1 MVSQYKNL
9 TSFLF
14 SDILI
19 FRMLATSVIRNR
31 FQLTIPES
39 IRENLPWLTP
49 GTAVHLSLTGD
60 QLVVRPY
67 REKMVDWRK
76 IWKVLES
83 VAGKGKQISLSKF
96 VVNDRFLRR

>member
-1 MVSQYKNL
+1 MTDS
-9 TSFLF
+9 LF

-19 FRMLATSVIRNR
+19 FRMVATAVIRNR

-49 GTAVHLSLTGD
+49 GRAVHLSLTGG
-60 QLVVRPY
+60 QLIVRPY
-67 REKMVDWRK
+67 QEKMVNWRK
-76 IWKVLES
+76 VWQVLEL

-96 VVNDRFLRR
+96 VINDRSSRR

>member
-1 MVSQYKNL
+1 MV
-9 TSFLF
+9 
-14 SDILI
+14 
-19 FRMLATSVIRNR
+19 ATSVIRNR

-49 GTAVHLSLTGD
+49 GTAVHLSLTGG

-67 REKMVDWRK
+67 EGRMVDWRK
-76 IWKVLES
+76 VWKVLES

-96 VVNDRFLRR
+96 VVDERFLRR